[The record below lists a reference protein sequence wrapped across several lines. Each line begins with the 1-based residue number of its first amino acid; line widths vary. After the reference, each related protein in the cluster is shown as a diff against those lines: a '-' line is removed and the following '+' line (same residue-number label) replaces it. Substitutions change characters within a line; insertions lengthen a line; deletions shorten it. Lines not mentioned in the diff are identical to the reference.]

1 MVYISNSEKRTMI
14 TYQDYERIRDSGN
27 VKEVMVFVKSAIESY
42 KDSTEFKIATTAS
55 LYDKQQNEFMRS
67 YQKRIVLE
75 TGESIED
82 VFSPNHKVCSNFYHQ
97 FTNNLA
103 YYLLGNGVTFEKE
116 DTKEKLGEDFDEK
129 IVELAKKAMH
139 GKRAF
144 GFYNIDPETN
154 KPTVEVFSN
163 YSSSDN
169 AVFIALDDEETGKT
183 RAGIRFWQ
191 IDDFKPLFATIYDEE
206 YYSTFVFRTGRE
218 PEILVDKSPYIKNHY
233 RIYGETGFTNGKK
246 QSGIPIFTMWGNGE
260 HTSEIEGM
268 KETIDLY
275 DLTLNANGNDLD
287 SALLYWLVHGADG
300 MNQREMVQFLKKMQS
315 QRIASV
321 DNDRAIEPV
330 TVSPPTE
337 ARERLLALLE
347 RRMYDDFGML
357 DTTTLSAGNLTAT
370 QIIAAYE
377 KMDLKATGLELQVTK
392 FIMQLLNYLGIEDK
406 PTYTRSRLTNR
417 LETVQIVKMAS
428 DLLTEDYQTRK
439 ILEMLDD
446 GDKAE
451 KIVEEKK
458 AETESGEISRFV
470 NETQPAEN
478 SDISQGDEE

>member
-14 TYQDYERIRDSGN
+14 TYQDYERIRDSGD
-27 VKEVMVFVKSAIESY
+27 VKEIMVFVKSAIESY
-42 KDSTEFKIATTAS
+42 KNSTEFKIATTAS
-55 LYDKQQNEFMRS
+55 LYDKQQNEFMRN

-82 VFSPNHKVCSNFYHQ
+82 IFSPNHKVCSNFYHQ
-97 FTNNLA
+97 FTNDLA

-154 KPTVEVFSN
+154 KPTIEVFSN

-183 RAGIRFWQ
+183 RGGIRFWQ
-191 IDDFKPLFATIYDEE
+191 IDDYKPLFATMYD
-206 YYSTFVFRTGRE
+206 GMGKE

-300 MNQREMVQFLKKMQS
+300 MNQREMVQFLRKMQS

-337 ARERLLALLE
+337 ARERLLSQLE
-347 RRMYDDFGML
+347 RRLYDDFGML
-357 DTTTLSAGNLTAT
+357 DTSVLAAGNLTAT

-377 KMDLKATGLELQVTK
+377 KMDLKATGLEIQVTK
-392 FIMQLLNYLGIEDK
+392 FIMQLLKYLGIEDK

-446 GDKAE
+446 GDKADY
-451 KIVEEKK
+451 IINQRK
-458 AETESGEISRFV
+458 AEELNRFGIG
-470 NETQPAEN
+470 A
-478 SDISQGDEE
+478 DEEDQKQEQKIETEE